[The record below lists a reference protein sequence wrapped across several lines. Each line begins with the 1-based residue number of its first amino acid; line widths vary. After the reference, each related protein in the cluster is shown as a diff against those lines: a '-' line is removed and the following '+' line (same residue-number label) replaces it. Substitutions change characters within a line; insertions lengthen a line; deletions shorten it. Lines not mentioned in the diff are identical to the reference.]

1 MEEMERLLS
10 EEKQK
15 NTKLTEEL
23 NSAEDE
29 LTGSQFRLANI
40 KTNDSLICFYTG
52 FNTFFA
58 LKCFYD
64 FLGPAV
70 NHLIYSQ
77 EGTKTDREI
86 KLCRPRALPPL
97 EEFFMTMIHL

>member
-40 KTNDSLICFYTG
+40 KTNDSFDML
-52 FNTFFA
+52 
-58 LKCFYD
+58 LHR
-64 FLGPAV
+64 V
-70 NHLIYSQ
+70 
-77 EGTKTDREI
+77 
-86 KLCRPRALPPL
+86 
-97 EEFFMTMIHL
+97 

>member
-1 MEEMERLLS
+1 MTR
-10 EEKQK
+10 
-15 NTKLTEEL
+15 
-23 NSAEDE
+23 
-29 LTGSQFRLANI
+29 
-40 KTNDSLICFYTG
+40 LICFYTG
-52 FNTFFA
+52 FSTFFV